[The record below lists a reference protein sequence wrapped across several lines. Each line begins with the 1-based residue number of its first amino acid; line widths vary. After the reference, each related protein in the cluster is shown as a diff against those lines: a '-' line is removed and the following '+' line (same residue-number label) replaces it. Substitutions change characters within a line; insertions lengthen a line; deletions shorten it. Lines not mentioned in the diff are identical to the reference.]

1 MELIETYPCRKQVP
15 WRVLDTEALVVDV
28 KAGLLYPL
36 NSVGARIWEL
46 SDGQRTVDEI
56 IRTITDEFDADEGT
70 IREDTSHFLRELVQA
85 QLLSLEEAPRSPPVA
100 GPGVR
105 RLNTGG

>member
-1 MELIETYPCRKQVP
+1 MESHRTYPCRKRVP

-36 NSVGARIWEL
+36 NSVGARIWQL

-56 IRTITDEFDADEGT
+56 VQSIAAEFDADEKT
-70 IREDTSHFLRELVQA
+70 IRQDAADFLRELRQRE
-85 QLLSLEEAPRSPPVA
+85 LISLDDKPHPPPA
-100 GPGVR
+100 D
-105 RLNTGG
+105 